1 MELKDILS
9 ILKQHKSILSEKFS
23 VKEIGVFGS
32 YAKGISTDQSDI
44 DFYVVFQDKT
54 VDNITGLWIYLE
66 NLYDKKIDLL
76 HHHKRLRDSL
86 KREIEKDIIYG

>member
-23 VKEIGVFGS
+23 VKEIGIFGS
-32 YAKGISTDQSDI
+32 YAKGTSTDQSDI

-54 VDNITGLWIYLE
+54 LDNITGLWIYLE

-76 HHHKRLRDSL
+76 HHHKRFRDSL
-86 KREIEKDIIYG
+86 KREIEKDIVYG